1 MGQLITDISKNKVFD
16 ELVVQ
21 DYISRKKS
29 YKKIETKK
37 YNKPKIDK
45 HK

>member
-1 MGQLITDISKNKVFD
+1 MGQLITNISKNKVFD
-16 ELVVQ
+16 ELVIK

-29 YKKIETKK
+29 NKIFETKK
-37 YNKPKIDK
+37 FNKHKIDK